1 MGSKEF
7 NASDFLEKLDNTK
20 LFKLMSIEKSIVEG
34 KLVEFTESD
43 ISDYN
48 TKMLHELK
56 DLIEYLNENTDPNED
71 VESEIII
78 EENPGFK
85 IPTIKVNKL
94 LGKKDTFEYTDE
106 YLVDVDNRFNEFSSI
121 FIFIKQLESL
131 DYLIH
136 SLYYD
141 EVSKKIDSL
150 LKWVTNNIIFNIADI
165 TCKTWDQRIRHI
177 LKNNQIDTIGSLLG
191 IGNNKIS
198 EINKFSKEQTNFNKL
213 SLDCKS
219 ASFVYLGDY
228 ILQINSDE
236 INNYLNNPSVQK
248 LTGTKFDYF
257 YTINHSLKELMDVV
271 DKVVHNNI
279 VPVKLSDNL
288 VDKYN
293 GSIKTLLSHGRNGTV
308 LWVTTSSSS
317 GLAEMT
323 TRISKSNIVNII
335 CCKTGI
341 DNFGKIRVVPRVV
354 IEHVIG
360 DRIIEIELVINHS
373 VINDFIR

>member
-1 MGSKEF
+1 ME
-7 NASDFLEKLDNTK
+7 NTFLEKLNNTK

-34 KLVEFTESD
+34 KLIEFTESD

-56 DLIEYLNENTDPNED
+56 DLVEYLNTNTDPNQD
-71 VESEIII
+71 VESDIVI
-78 EENPGFK
+78 EENPGFN
-85 IPTIKVNKL
+85 IPTVKVNKL
-94 LGKKDTFEYTDE
+94 LGKENEFTYTDD
-106 YLVDVDNRFNEFSSI
+106 YLVEVDNVFGEFSGI

-136 SLYYD
+136 SLYYS
-141 EVSKKIDSL
+141 EVSEKIDSL
-150 LKWVTNNIIFNIADI
+150 LKWITDNIVFSIADT

-177 LKNNQIDTIGSLLG
+177 LKNNQVDTIGSLLG

-198 EINKFSKEQTNFNKL
+198 EIKKFSKEETKFNKL

-219 ASFVYLGDY
+219 SSFVYLGDY

-236 INNYLNNPSVQK
+236 INKYLNSPSVQK
-248 LTGTKFDYF
+248 LTGTKFDCF
-257 YTINHSLKELMDVV
+257 YTINHSLKELMNVV
-271 DKVVHNNI
+271 DKVVDNNI

-288 VDKYN
+288 IDKYN
-293 GSIKTLLSHGRNGTV
+293 GSIKTLLSHERNGTV
-308 LWVTTSSSS
+308 LWVTTTSSS
-317 GLAEMT
+317 GLAEKT

-354 IEHVIG
+354 IEYVIG
-360 DRIIEIELVINHS
+360 DRIIEIELVIKHS